1 MLAST
6 GKLSFHNYAS
16 SWLHPSELF
25 YLYPFILLI
34 NFLLYIQDMSQ
45 QPSWQELVASDLH
58 GNEWHFHHIFRGQP
72 RRHLLTTEWSVFVSA
87 KKLVA
92 GNAFIFL
99 SMHLGVLATVSHAI
113 STGTFFSVFY
123 KPRFSGT
130 IVDVGDSTSSRWP
143 DSE

>member
-1 MLAST
+1 MNNMHADECLPQ
-6 GKLSFHNYAS
+6 L
-16 SWLHPSELF
+16 
-25 YLYPFILLI
+25 
-34 NFLLYIQDMSQ
+34 DMSQ

-58 GNEWHFHHIFRGQP
+58 GQP

>member
-1 MLAST
+1 MNNMHADECLPQ
-6 GKLSFHNYAS
+6 L
-16 SWLHPSELF
+16 
-25 YLYPFILLI
+25 
-34 NFLLYIQDMSQ
+34 DMSQ

>member
-6 GKLSFHNYAS
+6 GKLSLHNYAS

-58 GNEWHFHHIFRGQP
+58 GQP

-99 SMHLGVLATVSHAI
+99 
-113 STGTFFSVFY
+113 
-123 KPRFSGT
+123 RFSGT